1 MTESKTIGLLG
12 MGDMG
17 SSVAKYLLK
26 SNFTVQTNLDGRSK
40 KSTENAV
47 KSNVQV
53 VSFES
58 LIKNSDLIISII
70 PPISST
76 KTSRKIS
83 TYSRKLSKSVN
94 YLDANAISPKTTLQ
108 IETNFYKNSFKNSN
122 YIDGSIIGTSP
133 NDKYK
138 PRLYI
143 SGENAKNFLYL
154 NSLAFE
160 VINLGQKTELSSSLK
175 MCYASLTKGSSALL
189 ISLILLAERLN
200 VLDHLFDELKYSQN
214 DTLNKIKKSF
224 PVISSKSER
233 WIAEMEEIGS
243 TYYENKL
250 NPGAFDNASYI
261 YKLISKNKT
270 KLTKLLEIID

>member
-1 MTESKTIGLLG
+1 

-40 KSTENAV
+40 KSTENAL

-53 VSFES
+53 VSFEN

-70 PPISST
+70 PPISSA
-76 KTSRKIS
+76 KTSKKIS
-83 TYSRKLSKSVN
+83 TYSHELSKSVN

-160 VINLGQKTELSSSLK
+160 VINLGSRTELSSSLK

-189 ISLILLAERLN
+189 ISLILLAEKLN
-200 VLDHLFDELKYSQN
+200 VVDHLFNELKYSQN

-243 TYYENKL
+243 TYYENEL
-250 NPGAFDNASYI
+250 NPGVFDNASYI